1 MSPPLAAG
9 DPGRADGESVTC
21 IACGA
26 EVARSAAR
34 EYDRHGDRWDR
45 TDKRFEFLC
54 KPCHRECCHQS
65 RAGLEETLV
74 AAGAGETDRWS
85 FLRRYDELVRARDDA
100 DSSDSYRHRRSP

>member
-9 DPGRADGESVTC
+9 DHGRADGESVTC
-21 IACGA
+21 IACG
-26 EVARSAAR
+26 ETVARAAAR
-34 EYDRHGDRWDR
+34 EYDKHGDRWDR

-65 RAGLEETLV
+65 RAGLEATLV

-85 FLRRYDELVRARDDA
+85 FLRQYDELVREGDDA
-100 DSSDSYRHRRSP
+100 DSSGAYPHRRSR